1 MLKKLGAAALTVVAL
16 VSLGACSTRPP
27 ADMIA
32 LYYKAGAGDNKKF
45 EECIEPGTDGKYPVD
60 DEVFY
65 LPTSLRTWAVLPEGG
80 DSNVFF
86 TVASAPDPK
95 TNQPGPQMG
104 VWVTVEFYLNTNCED
119 PDGTGPLEAKD
130 SPIVQFWEKTG
141 RRPWHDGKGISS
153 SGEDGFNEDAWRK
166 MLQNILVP
174 VEVGVLNSASRK
186 HSADDLDSD
195 KDGLWAKMEA
205 EIGPA
210 FNAQLKT
217 KVGGDYFCGSTYN
230 RNLKTCPAVTVD
242 IVEINFADPGIQAA
256 RNNVFKAKQEREAE
270 LTRAKTELD
279 KANLLAQANRNPNY
293 LEFAKLEA
301 DLERAKLELQAAQ
314 ACAANPNCTLIVGV
328 GANPGVFTGK

>member
-1 MLKKLGAAALTVVAL
+1 MLKKIGAACLAVAAVLTI
-16 VSLGACSTRPP
+16 GACSTRPP

-65 LPTSLRTWAVLPEGG
+65 LPTSLRTWSVLPEGG
-80 DSNVFF
+80 DNNVFF

-104 VWVTVEFYLNTNCED
+104 IWVTVEFYLNTNCE
-119 PDGTGPLEAKD
+119 GGAT

-141 RRPWHDGKGISS
+141 RRPWKDGKGIST
-153 SGEDGFNEDAWRK
+153 SGEDGFNEDAWK
-166 MLQNILVP
+166 VMLQNILVP
-174 VEVGVLNSASRK
+174 VEIGVLNSAARK

-230 RNLKTCPAVTVD
+230 RNLKDCPAVTVD
-242 IVEINFADPGIQAA
+242 IVEINFADGGIQAA

-270 LTRAKTELD
+270 LTRAQTELD
-279 KANLLAQANRNPNY
+279 KANLLAKANRNPQY

-301 DLERAKLELQAAQ
+301 DLERARLELEAAK
-314 ACAANPNCTLIVGV
+314 ACAANPNCTVIVGV
-328 GANPGVFTGK
+328 GQNVGVHAGK